1 MLSSRFKSC
10 LCKYLRQFVK
20 KLPHKETYNFQFLG
34 CRTHVINCVFVTT
47 NLNAKY
53 SIWIVFSL
61 HMKIQ
66 NLKMVFNLWTFL
78 VTMNLF
84 ATFLRS
90 SKTFIELLMI
100 YSCNLHLTKL
110 LLEISKMQMWLLK
123 SNPLY
128 RANQKKRETE
138 LIIDIEQKRMG
149 NYPNKKFWWVFS
161 RQTAFLR
168 KLLF

>member
-1 MLSSRFKSC
+1 M
-10 LCKYLRQFVK
+10 YLLQAIQTQK
-20 KLPHKETYNFQFLG
+20 FLA
-34 CRTHVINCVFVTT
+34 V
-47 NLNAKY
+47 
-53 SIWIVFSL
+53 IVFSL
-61 HMKIQ
+61 QIKTL
-66 NLKMVFNLWTFL
+66 NLKMFFNLWTFL

-84 ATFLRS
+84 ETFLRS
-90 SKTFIELLMI
+90 SKNFTELLII
-100 YSCNLHLTKL
+100 YSCNLHRTKL

-128 RANQKKRETE
+128 RANQRKRETE

>member
-47 NLNAKY
+47 NLNSKL
-53 SIWIVFSL
+53 IVFSL

-66 NLKMVFNLWTFL
+66 NLKMIFNLWTFL

-128 RANQKKRETE
+128 RANQRKRETE